1 MLHKTASGAK
11 LAKKDPVPLKLY
23 RNGIEM
29 FDGPFKAP
37 SAACRT
43 SWVTASLLSSSR
55 DFQMV
60 SLLRRSHLLPT
71 ILVFHP
77 GSQEE
82 ADHRSEKAAKDGG
95 QSWCGDRHQE
105 FSEGDCRFH
114 LILGAQRLLWTH
126 LVARGQ
132 TLSCKRTSPKAV
144 ITLKVKSEDEDQTFM
159 VKM

>member
-82 ADHRSEKAAKDGG
+82 ADHRSEKAVKAGVVIDIRNSLRETAEPNGSG
-95 QSWCGDRHQE
+95 FDILSMHPRCIYNDDDMMIQFCGLSANSTVLLLRRRKLT
-105 FSEGDCRFH
+105 G
-114 LILGAQRLLWTH
+114 LQR
-126 LVARGQ
+126 
-132 TLSCKRTSPKAV
+132 
-144 ITLKVKSEDEDQTFM
+144 
-159 VKM
+159 